1 MRKANVLFSPPARRS
16 GRLGRD
22 YYSDLTG
29 FGRIENALA
38 RNFDTRENIIENHSL
53 LAIVIFYDGSAFFK
67 DKTLSTRAP
76 INDTLTNGIGGCVL
90 AELINEAIEK
100 NMTHM

>member
-1 MRKANVLFSPPARRS
+1 MISEVG

-38 RNFDTRENIIENHSL
+38 RSSDTRENIIENHSL
-53 LAIVIFYDGSAFFK
+53 LSIVMFHDGSAFFK
-67 DKTLSTRAP
+67 DKTLCTRTP
-76 INDTLTNGIGGCVL
+76 INDSLNNGIGGCVL
-90 AELINEAIEK
+90 AKLIDEAIEK